1 VSLNPN
7 TPLDV
12 LRALWLEYPECLLKN
27 PVLTL
32 EKGSVP
38 RIIAFFEP
46 PIRPFNPS
54 HDRSTEMRFLK
65 LRQYAGLTP
74 LLAISL

>member
-1 VSLNPN
+1 METKWSSTV
-7 TPLDV
+7 
-12 LRALWLEYPECLLKN
+12 LLKGKR
-27 PVLTL
+27 

-74 LLAISL
+74 LQSDQ